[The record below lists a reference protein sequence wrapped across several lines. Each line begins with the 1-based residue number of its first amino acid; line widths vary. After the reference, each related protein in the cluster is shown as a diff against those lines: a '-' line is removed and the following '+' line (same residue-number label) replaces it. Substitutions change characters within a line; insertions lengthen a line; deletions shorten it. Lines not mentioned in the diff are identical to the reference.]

1 LHAKGRRRG
10 ELWGSLGADLGVWLA
25 VLECIRRGL
34 LDHLM
39 RDAIRMHS
47 DVQSEAI
54 RDAIH
59 AIRGHQRCNPC
70 NQRPSEMQSMRSE
83 AIRSEVRSRLLEDNI
98 EHVLVD
104 EHTLRAAQDEL
115 GVEMMEDFGELVLQ
129 IAFPQHRRIRIRLEL
144 HEDLMMG
151 AIKEALK
158 MGVIREVLMMG
169 AIKKALKMGVIR
181 EVLMMGVIKEAL
193 MTGAIRKALMTGAI
207 RKAG

>member
-1 LHAKGRRRG
+1 MHAKGRRRG

-70 NQRPSEMQSMRSE
+70 DQRPSEVRFEAGCSRTILSTFLSTSTRCEQLRMSSE
-83 AIRSEVRSRLLEDNI
+83 SR
-98 EHVLVD
+98 
-104 EHTLRAAQDEL
+104 
-115 GVEMMEDFGELVLQ
+115 
-129 IAFPQHRRIRIRLEL
+129 
-144 HEDLMMG
+144 
-151 AIKEALK
+151 
-158 MGVIREVLMMG
+158 
-169 AIKKALKMGVIR
+169 
-181 EVLMMGVIKEAL
+181 
-193 MTGAIRKALMTGAI
+193 
-207 RKAG
+207 